1 MNSSKNNS
9 SQMGQPLSGDEIGII
24 RREKRMGYV
33 FASLILMF
41 GLLLNL
47 GIINYYEYK

>member
-41 GLLLNL
+41 GLLPELMRDRQ
-47 GIINYYEYK
+47 